1 MSSQTH
7 WRAYGLLVFTTW
19 CWGLNTIFSRMA
31 VGEIS
36 PMQLVM
42 FRWLGVIAFLAVF
55 TREYLFQDWPVLRNH
70 LFFLS
75 VMGALGFTL
84 FNYLFYLAGYYTTA
98 LNIGILQGSLPV
110 FVLLGSFL
118 LLRHGITAVQGVGV
132 VITLIGV
139 LIIATG
145 GNLLELRELSLN
157 RGDLYILIACSLYA
171 IYSVGLSRRPD
182 VRALSL
188 FAVMAIAAWVVS
200 LPLLALEIA
209 QQGWQNPTPKGW
221 IIALVVTI
229 LPSLVAQIFFIQ
241 SVALIGPNR
250 AGVFI
255 NLVPV
260 FAAIMAVMFLQE
272 TFEQYHAFSL
282 VLVLGG
288 IALSE
293 LGRPREAQEARS
305 EN

>member
-1 MSSQTH
+1 MSSQTQ

-42 FRWLGVIAFLAVF
+42 FRWLGVIAFLVVF
-55 TREYLFQDWPVLRNH
+55 TREYLFQDWPILRKH

-75 VMGALGFTL
+75 AMGALGFTL

-118 LLRHGITAVQGVGV
+118 ILRQGITAIQAVGV
-132 VITLIGV
+132 IITLLGV

-145 GNLLELRELSLN
+145 GNLFELQELSLN

-171 IYSVGLSRRPD
+171 IYSIGLSRRPD

-188 FAVMAIAAWVVS
+188 FTVMSIAAWVVS
-200 LPLLALEIA
+200 LPLLGLEIA
-209 QQGWQNPTPKGW
+209 QQGWQTPTPKGW

-229 LPSLVAQIFFIQ
+229 LPSLMAQIFFIQ
-241 SVALIGPNR
+241 SVALIGPGR

-260 FAAIMAVMFLQE
+260 FAAIMAVIFLQE

-293 LGRPREAQEARS
+293 LGRPSEAQEARLK
-305 EN
+305 N

>member
-1 MSSQTH
+1 VSSQTH

-19 CWGLNTIFSRMA
+19 CWGLNTIFSRLA

-42 FRWLGVIAFLAVF
+42 FRWLGVIAFVLVF
-55 TREYLFQDWPVLRNH
+55 TRQYLIQDWPILRKH
-70 LFFLS
+70 LLFLS

-98 LNIGILQGSLPV
+98 LNIGILQGSLPI
-110 FVLLGSFL
+110 FVLLGSLFFL
-118 LLRHGITAVQGVGV
+118 RQGITAVQGVGV
-132 VITLIGV
+132 GITLIGV

-145 GNLLELRELSLN
+145 GNLLELQELSLN
-157 RGDLYILIACSLYA
+157 RGDLYILLACSLYA
-171 IYSVGLSRRPD
+171 IYSIGLTKRPD

-188 FAVMAIAAWVVS
+188 FAVMAIAAWLVS
-200 LPLLALEIA
+200 LPLLALEIS
-209 QQGWQNPTPKGW
+209 QQGWQTPSPKGW

-272 TFEQYHAFSL
+272 TFEQHHAISL
-282 VLVLGG
+282 ALVLGG

-293 LGRPREAQEARS
+293 LGRSRETLEAPS
-305 EN
+305 EI

>member
-42 FRWLGVIAFLAVF
+42 FRWLGVIALVLLFA
-55 TREYLFQDWPVLRNH
+55 RQYLIQDWPVLRKH
-70 LFFLS
+70 LLFMS
-75 VMGALGFTL
+75 VMGTIGFTL
-84 FNYLFYLAGYYTTA
+84 FNYLFYLAGYYTSA
-98 LNIGILQGSLPV
+98 LNIGILQGSLPI
-110 FVLLGSFL
+110 FVLLVSFL
-118 LLRHGITAVQGVGV
+118 IFRQRITAVQGVGV
-132 VITLIGV
+132 VITLLGV
-139 LIIATG
+139 LIIAAG
-145 GNLLELRELSLN
+145 GNLLELQKLSLN
-157 RGDLYILIACSLYA
+157 RGDLYILLACFLYA
-171 IYSVGLSRRPD
+171 MYSIGLSRRPK

-188 FAVMAIAAWVVS
+188 FTVMSIAAWIIS
-200 LPLLALEIA
+200 LPLLAIEIA

-241 SVALIGPNR
+241 SVALIGPGR
-250 AGVFI
+250 AGVFM
-255 NLVPV
+255 NLIPV

-272 TFEQYHAFSL
+272 TFEQHHAFSL

-293 LGRPREAQEARS
+293 LGRPREGQLAQS
-305 EN
+305 GN

>member
-1 MSSQTH
+1 MSGQSH

-42 FRWLGVIAFLAVF
+42 FRWLGVIAFLVVF
-55 TREYLFQDWPVLRNH
+55 TREYLFQDWPILRRH

-118 LLRHGITAVQGVGV
+118 ILRQGITVIQAVGV
-132 VITLIGV
+132 IITLLGV

-145 GNLLELRELSLN
+145 GNLFELQELSLN

-171 IYSVGLSRRPD
+171 IYSIGLSRRPD

-188 FAVMAIAAWVVS
+188 FTVMSIAAWVVS
-200 LPLLALEIA
+200 LPLLGLEIA
-209 QQGWQNPTPKGW
+209 QQGWQTPTPKGW
-221 IIALVVTI
+221 IIALVVII

-241 SVALIGPNR
+241 SVALIGPSR

-282 VLVLGG
+282 ALVVGG

-293 LGRPREAQEARS
+293 FGRPRETLEVPS
-305 EN
+305 KS